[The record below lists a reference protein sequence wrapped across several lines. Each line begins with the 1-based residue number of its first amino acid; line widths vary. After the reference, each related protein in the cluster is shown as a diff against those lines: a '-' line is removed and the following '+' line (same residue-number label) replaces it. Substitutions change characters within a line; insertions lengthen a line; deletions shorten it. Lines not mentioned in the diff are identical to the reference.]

1 LREFGEMGLWQS
13 ELDERAAD
21 IEKKAKE
28 IDDVLN
34 EIKIL
39 HGVIENTENGF
50 RKKLK
55 EKNEKIKSLNR
66 KFGDLEKGFLAKNSD
81 IEAMMREFSNTEDS
95 LRFQLTQL
103 EIQNLELQTRH
114 HQSQQYT
121 SYNSPPYP
129 GQSPFTQNHLN
140 TQHSPI
146 EEDDDLT
153 PNLDIELVQNSVI
166 FEDNNTF
173 PSSHENYTMTEDD
186 SPNIRLSPDQFDND
200 QILIIDSNI
209 DAFDGKGFE
218 VIGEE
223 MGGRGGRGWGVGVGG
238 VGVGDGEEDR
248 RLFEVSQTDTEGF

>member
-1 LREFGEMGLWQS
+1 LRQELREFGEMGLWQS

-81 IEAMMREFSNTEDS
+81 IEAMIREFSNTEDS

-103 EIQNLELQTRH
+103 EIQNLELQTRLH
-114 HQSQQYT
+114 HPPQYT
-121 SYNSPPYP
+121 NYNSPPYP

-140 TQHSPI
+140 IQHSPI
-146 EEDDDLT
+146 EED
-153 PNLDIELVQNSVI
+153 E
-166 FEDNNTF
+166 
-173 PSSHENYTMTEDD
+173 
-186 SPNIRLSPDQFDND
+186 
-200 QILIIDSNI
+200 
-209 DAFDGKGFE
+209 
-218 VIGEE
+218 
-223 MGGRGGRGWGVGVGG
+223 
-238 VGVGDGEEDR
+238 
-248 RLFEVSQTDTEGF
+248 